1 MMERMQKQMAANPD
15 ASKAMNTRMI
25 EGMVNTEGER
35 PAVLNDSQTSDP
47 AVVARTFAD
56 IQATDLR
63 DELKAVTVPVTV
75 LYVKPAMAAPV
86 PDTVFDDNYRA
97 QYARLAGVKLTR
109 IPDSAHFIMLDA
121 PARFQTEAK
130 AFLSDQS
137 NSRR

>member
-1 MMERMQKQMAANPD
+1 
-15 ASKAMNTRMI
+15 
-25 EGMVNTEGER
+25 
-35 PAVLNDSQTSDP
+35 
-47 AVVARTFAD
+47 
-56 IQATDLR
+56 
-63 DELKAVTVPVTV
+63 
-75 LYVKPAMAAPV
+75 MAAPV